1 MACST
6 SSVTWQELLD
16 GVRESFSTEQVDVDR
31 LRTLMNS
38 YQSQRSDWEQYA
50 LFDPHTYTRNLVDAG
65 NGRYNLIILCW
76 DSGQGSSIHDHA
88 DSHCFLK
95 VLSGE
100 VKETM
105 YAWPGSGVSP
115 SHSSTPTM
123 EVTGSESVLIDDVA
137 YINNEIGLHRVE
149 NPSHTDQAVTLH
161 LYCPPIT
168 TCQSFEARTGRSH
181 SCHVTFYS
189 KEGQKVCSSVK

>member
-1 MACST
+1 
-6 SSVTWQELLD
+6 
-16 GVRESFSTEQVDVDR
+16 
-31 LRTLMNS
+31 
-38 YQSQRSDWEQYA
+38 
-50 LFDPHTYTRNLVDAG
+50 
-65 NGRYNLIILCW
+65 
-76 DSGQGSSIHDHA
+76 
-88 DSHCFLK
+88 
-95 VLSGE
+95 
-100 VKETM
+100 M

-137 YINNEIGLHRVE
+137 YINSKCVCVWIWTHFRLLSIRGTTVHASFLSFLLPLYHTHFLIIANEYCIPPTYNCMLHTPTHTHTTHTHTHHPHIDEIGLHRVE